1 HSYRGNASIGLKKW
15 TRSDALLFILPLPTI
30 RESLWSVSS
39 MQRPVFTGVALYM
52 TVTGL

>member
-1 HSYRGNASIGLKKW
+1 HGYRGNASIGLKKW
-15 TRSDALLFILPLPTI
+15 TRLDALSFILPLPTI
-30 RESLWSVSS
+30 LSS